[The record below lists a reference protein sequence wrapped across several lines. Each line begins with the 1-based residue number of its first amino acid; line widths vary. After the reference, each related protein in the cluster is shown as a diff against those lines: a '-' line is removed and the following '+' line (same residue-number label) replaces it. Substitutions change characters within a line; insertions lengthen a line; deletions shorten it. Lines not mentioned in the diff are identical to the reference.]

1 MWLLNLKHILLFVRK
16 KSYNRILKDELNEQ
30 YLSIKPKSCSIFKY
44 MGEGGTM
51 GLTLTSWN
59 GTILD

>member
-16 KSYNRILKDELNEQ
+16 KSHNRILKDELKEQ
-30 YLSIKPKSCSIFKY
+30 YLNTRPKSRSIFKY

-51 GLTLTSWN
+51 GLTLTS
-59 GTILD
+59 